1 MFDWQREKKKILEV
15 KEVEKMLKSLMN
27 EFKEFSNK
35 KDFLL
40 LFQSFLFFLFP
51 VLYIRVFLIDP
62 YVFLLCVQNL
72 WLETDFFSNYPA
84 KIESLNTKLARQP
97 VFYDPYSTQNT
108 LIKK

>member
-40 LFQSFLFFLFP
+40 LFQSFLFF
-51 VLYIRVFLIDP
+51 
-62 YVFLLCVQNL
+62 
-72 WLETDFFSNYPA
+72 
-84 KIESLNTKLARQP
+84 
-97 VFYDPYSTQNT
+97 
-108 LIKK
+108 

>member
-40 LFQSFLFFLFP
+40 FQSFLFF
-51 VLYIRVFLIDP
+51 
-62 YVFLLCVQNL
+62 
-72 WLETDFFSNYPA
+72 
-84 KIESLNTKLARQP
+84 
-97 VFYDPYSTQNT
+97 
-108 LIKK
+108 